1 MKVRVTTAPFA
12 TSTTTTSGTTSGTLC
27 SAILNAITQSTTSTN
42 TPIARIIFLSP
53 RINSSLP
60 LSTLKDLSSS
70 LATSKENSKVPTL
83 VTLVSAINSLT
94 PNPSTSSFAIADFHS
109 ATLKAKAF
117 HINKQFT
124 SESPFRRD
132 KPVGRW
138 FDPLSL
144 KDAKSSHAFDVS
156 QFSSVSTNTA
166 SSHLSDTLNLEELL
180 GDKNPEL
187 IVTLSDRDPHAIWES
202 LGVAV
207 PKTKKMGLITPL
219 TPFTTTLTHTLIHPP
234 TIHDSGLLGL
244 SFYPSPTSTSP
255 TSTQPTPTPTPAY
268 NNLTPA
274 SPYLPITSCQGNIIL
289 TLASLP
295 STTQILA
302 ALAHEFE
309 GTSLEARIAGDKA
322 IYMQRG
328 DTGCVYRV
336 VAGDL
341 RKGNIAVD
349 TTRDLRVGMEVR
361 FLIQEKG
368 VPVLDVREEGVRFV
382 TCRESEVVGEEE
394 EEERRGGGEG
404 VVVSDR
410 LLVASECGVVH
421 DVQGEKGGFEIP
433 ISRLLEN
440 NATLL
445 VAICHV
451 PFVGEKATA
460 VANGVLALLG
470 LCSDR
475 SGLFDENISCS
486 EIFIKRLLAIKVVQF
501 EHKEKDLNDILRDNS
516 ITTMLLTTYIRQ
528 NGAHFLHHTIPK
540 TIESL
545 FPILNNCE
553 MDPLKMKHVSE
564 QNDVLAE
571 VLAKNQVHLVTV
583 CATLVTVFL
592 EKAAGGED
600 GIPKSVQRVCRFL
613 GEIIERPSDLTPALK
628 PPPIPP
634 QSPQLQ
640 SIAKAQM
647 MASPTGSFPGTPRKM
662 SMGSLHNLLPL
673 DIQRPFRTKSSASL
687 DIHKHPL
694 STGHLPHPQSNHS
707 SSRSSS
713 GRSRSSS
720 AAATSTP
727 HSMSKS
733 AQEIP
738 PIPTPPSPLL
748 RTPSLTP
755 TTSTKSPNPKSPNSN
770 LKSKLWSL
778 FHNTPTSS
786 TSKLLLDQ
794 QQPSTPPP
802 PPTRGMTASAPS
814 LDDQNTSQT
823 SDKSLPTT
831 PTPGVETVYN
841 SAEDFTAPTTTRR
854 GTVTVT
860 LEKLSA
866 ASLQRL
872 GKRASRPS
880 LDSQATPP
888 MGSLEA
894 GVDGKVGSPPAAS
907 NLQINIIGAPIGEY
921 AFLKR
926 EDVEVD
932 CKSEEGKGEE
942 DGKGVDGLKLGKQ
955 ETELSTVTLA
965 HSSSGLSVATVG
977 TGVHLSLPLSR
988 KSSLKTNGRSLK
1000 QKQTLASANGAT
1012 ENDGSL
1018 SLIEKVI
1025 GSLLFLRY
1033 LVPTIIT
1040 PDVIPP
1046 TPAHRR
1052 GLILAGKVLTAA
1064 SNGVEFGVKEDYM
1077 MPLNT
1082 NLKEYRYRIK
1092 EFVDTLLFEQA
1103 QQVKAVRL
1111 LIDTIVAEM
1120 GAISSEISAAIGVG
1134 GVTGEENHHHSHV
1147 HWLVEEDKKGLE
1159 VSFEGLREWSQCGGS
1174 ERSVNGSLLSA
1185 GGSTGSYRTVSEDSA
1200 GAIGQSGTTGGLLRL
1215 FGSWNKD

>member
-12 TSTTTTSGTTSGTLC
+12 TSTTTTTTTSGTTSGTLC

-53 RINSSLP
+53 RINSTLP

-166 SSHLSDTLNLEELL
+166 SSHLSDTLNIEELL
-180 GDKNPEL
+180 GHKNPEL

-244 SFYPSPTSTSP
+244 SFYPSPSTSTSP

-368 VPVLDVREEGVRFV
+368 VPVLDTVLAASPRSRAMKYKEDEAH
-382 TCRESEVVGEEE
+382 
-394 EEERRGGGEG
+394 
-404 VVVSDR
+404 DPI
-410 LLVASECGVVH
+410 LVEYN
-421 DVQGEKGGFEIP
+421 IP

-475 SGLFDENISCS
+475 SGLFDENMSCS

-501 EHKEKDLNDILRDNS
+501 
-516 ITTMLLTTYIRQ
+516 
-528 NGAHFLHHTIPK
+528 GK
-540 TIESL
+540 TLVSRSEM
-545 FPILNNCE
+545 ILNE
-553 MDPLKMKHVSE
+553 P
-564 QNDVLAE
+564 
-571 VLAKNQVHLVTV
+571 
-583 CATLVTVFL
+583 
-592 EKAAGGED
+592 
-600 GIPKSVQRVCRFL
+600 
-613 GEIIERPSDLTPALK
+613 
-628 PPPIPP
+628 
-634 QSPQLQ
+634 
-640 SIAKAQM
+640 
-647 MASPTGSFPGTPRKM
+647 
-662 SMGSLHNLLPL
+662 
-673 DIQRPFRTKSSASL
+673 
-687 DIHKHPL
+687 
-694 STGHLPHPQSNHS
+694 
-707 SSRSSS
+707 
-713 GRSRSSS
+713 
-720 AAATSTP
+720 
-727 HSMSKS
+727 
-733 AQEIP
+733 
-738 PIPTPPSPLL
+738 
-748 RTPSLTP
+748 
-755 TTSTKSPNPKSPNSN
+755 
-770 LKSKLWSL
+770 
-778 FHNTPTSS
+778 
-786 TSKLLLDQ
+786 
-794 QQPSTPPP
+794 
-802 PPTRGMTASAPS
+802 
-814 LDDQNTSQT
+814 
-823 SDKSLPTT
+823 
-831 PTPGVETVYN
+831 
-841 SAEDFTAPTTTRR
+841 
-854 GTVTVT
+854 
-860 LEKLSA
+860 
-866 ASLQRL
+866 
-872 GKRASRPS
+872 
-880 LDSQATPP
+880 
-888 MGSLEA
+888 
-894 GVDGKVGSPPAAS
+894 
-907 NLQINIIGAPIGEY
+907 
-921 AFLKR
+921 
-926 EDVEVD
+926 
-932 CKSEEGKGEE
+932 
-942 DGKGVDGLKLGKQ
+942 
-955 ETELSTVTLA
+955 
-965 HSSSGLSVATVG
+965 
-977 TGVHLSLPLSR
+977 
-988 KSSLKTNGRSLK
+988 
-1000 QKQTLASANGAT
+1000 
-1012 ENDGSL
+1012 
-1018 SLIEKVI
+1018 
-1025 GSLLFLRY
+1025 
-1033 LVPTIIT
+1033 
-1040 PDVIPP
+1040 
-1046 TPAHRR
+1046 
-1052 GLILAGKVLTAA
+1052 
-1064 SNGVEFGVKEDYM
+1064 
-1077 MPLNT
+1077 
-1082 NLKEYRYRIK
+1082 
-1092 EFVDTLLFEQA
+1092 
-1103 QQVKAVRL
+1103 
-1111 LIDTIVAEM
+1111 
-1120 GAISSEISAAIGVG
+1120 
-1134 GVTGEENHHHSHV
+1134 
-1147 HWLVEEDKKGLE
+1147 
-1159 VSFEGLREWSQCGGS
+1159 
-1174 ERSVNGSLLSA
+1174 
-1185 GGSTGSYRTVSEDSA
+1185 
-1200 GAIGQSGTTGGLLRL
+1200 
-1215 FGSWNKD
+1215 

>member
-1 MKVRVTTAPFA
+1 
-12 TSTTTTSGTTSGTLC
+12 
-27 SAILNAITQSTTSTN
+27 
-42 TPIARIIFLSP
+42 
-53 RINSSLP
+53 
-60 LSTLKDLSSS
+60 
-70 LATSKENSKVPTL
+70 
-83 VTLVSAINSLT
+83 
-94 PNPSTSSFAIADFHS
+94 
-109 ATLKAKAF
+109 
-117 HINKQFT
+117 
-124 SESPFRRD
+124 
-132 KPVGRW
+132 
-138 FDPLSL
+138 
-144 KDAKSSHAFDVS
+144 
-156 QFSSVSTNTA
+156 
-166 SSHLSDTLNLEELL
+166 
-180 GDKNPEL
+180 
-187 IVTLSDRDPHAIWES
+187 
-202 LGVAV
+202 
-207 PKTKKMGLITPL
+207 
-219 TPFTTTLTHTLIHPP
+219 
-234 TIHDSGLLGL
+234 
-244 SFYPSPTSTSP
+244 
-255 TSTQPTPTPTPAY
+255 
-268 NNLTPA
+268 
-274 SPYLPITSCQGNIIL
+274 
-289 TLASLP
+289 
-295 STTQILA
+295 
-302 ALAHEFE
+302 
-309 GTSLEARIAGDKA
+309 
-322 IYMQRG
+322 
-328 DTGCVYRV
+328 
-336 VAGDL
+336 
-341 RKGNIAVD
+341 
-349 TTRDLRVGMEVR
+349 
-361 FLIQEKG
+361 
-368 VPVLDVREEGVRFV
+368 
-382 TCRESEVVGEEE
+382 
-394 EEERRGGGEG
+394 
-404 VVVSDR
+404 
-410 LLVASECGVVH
+410 
-421 DVQGEKGGFEIP
+421 IP

-460 VANGVLALLG
+460 VANG
-470 LCSDR
+470 
-475 SGLFDENISCS
+475 
-486 EIFIKRLLAIKVVQF
+486 
-501 EHKEKDLNDILRDNS
+501 HKEKDLNDILRDNS

-583 CATLVTVFL
+583 CTTLVTHR
-592 EKAAGGED
+592 EG
-600 GIPKSVQRVCRFL
+600 
-613 GEIIERPSDLTPALK
+613 
-628 PPPIPP
+628 
-634 QSPQLQ
+634 
-640 SIAKAQM
+640 QM

-727 HSMSKS
+727 HS
-733 AQEIP
+733 I
-738 PIPTPPSPLL
+738 
-748 RTPSLTP
+748 
-755 TTSTKSPNPKSPNSN
+755 
-770 LKSKLWSL
+770 
-778 FHNTPTSS
+778 
-786 TSKLLLDQ
+786 
-794 QQPSTPPP
+794 
-802 PPTRGMTASAPS
+802 APS

-823 SDKSLPTT
+823 SDK
-831 PTPGVETVYN
+831 

-866 ASLQRL
+866 
-872 GKRASRPS
+872 ASRPS

-1033 LVPTIIT
+1033 LVPSIS
-1040 PDVIPP
+1040 PK
-1046 TPAHRR
+1046 RLNF
-1052 GLILAGKVLTAA
+1052 GWKGLTAA

-1092 EFVDTLLFEQA
+1092 EFVDTLLFEQTPPISPSSSSTKSHSPLPNLYTTTFALKNPSTFSSSSIAPVRRKPSFLNLTFKSSTTRTSTSTTAKRHSTSSPSLEAEAQPKTSTQVLTLSSTPIPGSETTLSHPQKRSSLPGLNSFRHAEATPPPPLPNSVVLGLTKA

-1120 GAISSEISAAIGVG
+1120 GAIHPKFQLQ
-1134 GVTGEENHHHSHV
+1134 ENHHHSHV